1 MKLWS
6 WKGKGL
12 LCQGVLNY
20 MNVHDCFFLGRVH
33 AGASPSTVMNNF
45 ILHTTAFLSQH
56 LQRVITGSHLCRS
69 DVSSTEASP

>member
-45 ILHTTAFLSQH
+45 ILYTMAFCH
-56 LQRVITGSHLCRS
+56 NIYKE
-69 DVSSTEASP
+69 SSLALTCAEVM